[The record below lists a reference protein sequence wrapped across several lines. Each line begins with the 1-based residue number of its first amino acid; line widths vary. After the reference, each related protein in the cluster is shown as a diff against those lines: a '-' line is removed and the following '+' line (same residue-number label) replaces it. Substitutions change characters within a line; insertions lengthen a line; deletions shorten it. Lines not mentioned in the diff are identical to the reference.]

1 MSSYFINRPIFAW
14 VIAIFVMLG
23 GVLAILQ
30 LPVSQYPS
38 IAPPQ
43 IRISASYPGAS
54 AQAVEDTVTQL
65 IEQQMKGL
73 DRLRY
78 MSSTSDA
85 AGNSSITLTF
95 ENGTDPDV
103 AQLQVQ
109 NKLQLATPSLPSQV
123 QQQGMRVAKSA
134 RNFLMVVAL
143 VSEDGSMD
151 GGDLGAYMA
160 SHLQD
165 PISRVEGVG
174 EIQLFESQYA
184 MRIWLDPSKMH
195 QHGLTPNDVA
205 SAIEA
210 QNAQVSAGQLGA
222 IPALKGQQLNVT
234 VNVQSRLNTP
244 EAFGNVLLLTKANGA
259 TVRLRDVARIEL
271 GNEDYEKAARYNG
284 QPAAGMAIRLATGAN
299 ALETAERV
307 RARLK
312 ELESFYPAGVQTVFP
327 YDSTPFVRISIEEVV
342 KTLAEAV
349 VLVRVRTLADQDDLV
364 AKGIKHAGTGY
375 IESTLAQ
382 GRMLLEDLGAS
393 DNDVSELVDTL
404 RENGYA
410 MIRDANAKA

>member
-1 MSSYFINRPIFAW
+1 VTAN
-14 VIAIFVMLG
+14 
-23 GVLAILQ
+23 Q
-30 LPVSQYPS
+30 
-38 IAPPQ
+38 
-43 IRISASYPGAS
+43 AS
-54 AQAVEDTVTQL
+54 ALATVRQL
-65 IEQQMKGL
+65 DPIYVDLSQ
-73 DRLRY
+73 
-78 MSSTSDA
+78 SSAELLHLKRSLSSGSLKALGSDA
-85 AGNSSITLTF
+85 
-95 ENGTDPDV
+95 DV
-103 AQLQVQ
+103 ELI
-109 NKLQLATPSLPSQV
+109 L
-123 QQQGMRVAKSA
+123 
-134 RNFLMVVAL
+134 
-143 VSEDGSMD
+143 EDGSLYAQR
-151 GGDLGAYMA
+151 GK
-160 SHLQD
+160 LQFSEVSVD
-165 PISRVEGVG
+165 EQTGTVLLRAVLPNPAQELLPGMCVRAVLHEGIREQAILVPQRAVSRK
-174 EIQLFESQYA
+174 A
-184 MRIWLDPSKMH
+184 
-195 QHGLTPNDVA
+195 GLTPNDVA

-393 DNDVSELVDTL
+393 DNDVSELVSTL

-410 MIRDANAKA
+410 MIGDANAKA

>member
-1 MSSYFINRPIFAW
+1 
-14 VIAIFVMLG
+14 
-23 GVLAILQ
+23 
-30 LPVSQYPS
+30 
-38 IAPPQ
+38 
-43 IRISASYPGAS
+43 
-54 AQAVEDTVTQL
+54 
-65 IEQQMKGL
+65 
-73 DRLRY
+73 
-78 MSSTSDA
+78 
-85 AGNSSITLTF
+85 
-95 ENGTDPDV
+95 
-103 AQLQVQ
+103 
-109 NKLQLATPSLPSQV
+109 
-123 QQQGMRVAKSA
+123 MRVAKSA
-134 RNFLMVVAL
+134 RNFLMVLAL

-151 GGDLGAYMA
+151 GGDLGDYMA

-174 EIQLFESQYA
+174 EIQLCESQYA

-195 QHGLTPNDVA
+195 QYGLTPNDVA

-210 QNAQVSAGQLGA
+210 QNAKVSAGQLGA